1 MMPCCKGLLLSDSD
15 TAWWNS
21 WEMKRGMPACVL
33 GFALRWNVFVGQD
46 YKNIDDGVYKLP
58 WDMTTRGHRQW
69 SPFWV
74 ARRSAQ
80 V

>member
-1 MMPCCKGLLLSDSD
+1 MGLIL
-15 TAWWNS
+15 
-21 WEMKRGMPACVL
+21 KRGMCAWV
-33 GFALRWNVFVGQD
+33 QD
-46 YKNIDDGVYKLP
+46 YKNIDEGVYKLP

-80 V
+80 VSCSLACSPFMCCSHEDEVSTSV